1 MRFAGTLGTTRL
13 ALLAGYALAIGILQL
28 MVGSPQN
35 PSWWLAFLPFFAWTI
50 APIAVP
56 LAGRGTG
63 WFVTMGVGLL
73 AAISLYLYGTTML
86 GSDQSST
93 AALIFIF
100 LPLYLW
106 VAVAFVFLIDWLSRV
121 GKHNGV

>member
-1 MRFAGTLGTTRL
+1 M
-13 ALLAGYALAIGILQL
+13 
-28 MVGSPQN
+28 
-35 PSWWLAFLPFFAWTI
+35 TI
-50 APIAVP
+50 
-56 LAGRGTG
+56 
-63 WFVTMGVGLL
+63 GVGLL

-106 VAVAFVFLIDWLSRV
+106 VGVAFVFLIDWLSRV